1 MEMIMNK
8 LFIGMTS
15 GIVALAIAGGAV
27 FAGTP
32 TTAMSNDI
40 VVAQPPVEPEAG
52 PEESEQ
58 AQPQRSQR
66 ERGARQGRGA
76 PVARTL
82 VNATAEVT
90 GLERSEVVEAIR
102 EGNSIAQVAE
112 ANGSSSDAVLQ
123 AGRENA
129 QERLDEAVANGRIT
143 QEQADAAL
151 EQFDTSAPEVIN
163 DTELADNFE
172 RKGRRGQGGQG
183 KLVQTTA
190 EVSGLTP
197 QDVVE
202 ELRNGKSMAQIAEEN
217 GSSADEILAE
227 LRTNGE
233 ERLTQMLERAEER
246 INEPGTPE
254 QP

>member
-1 MEMIMNK
+1 MNK

-27 FAGTP
+27 FAETP
-32 TTAMSNDI
+32 TTTANNDI
-40 VVAQPPVEPEAG
+40 VVAQPPVDPEAG
-52 PEESEQ
+52 PNENDQ
-58 AQPQRSQR
+58 ARPQGNQR
-66 ERGARQGRGA
+66 ERGPRQGRGA
-76 PVARTL
+76 SVTKAL

-90 GLERSEVVEAIR
+90 GLERSEVVDALR

-129 QERLDEAVANGRIT
+129 QERLDQAVANGRIT

-151 EQFDTSAPEVIN
+151 EQFDTRAPEVIN

-172 RKGRRGQGGQG
+172 RSGRRGRGGQG

-197 QDVVE
+197 QEVVE
-202 ELRNGKSMAQIAEEN
+202 ELNSGKSMAQVAEEN
-217 GSSADEILAE
+217 GSNADAILAE

-233 ERLTQMLERAEER
+233 ERLNQVLERAEER
-246 INEPGTPE
+246 INEPGTPQ